1 MMLIS
6 PFGGQPVDPEW
17 VKSHC
22 AARRKLYPKTSDLF
36 EACLAGE
43 TSAIVA
49 LQLQR
54 DWPAILSTQFVEVTT
69 EASGEQ

>member
-1 MMLIS
+1 MMLIF
-6 PFGGQPVDPEW
+6 PFGGPVHPEW

-22 AARRKLYPKTSDLF
+22 AARRKLYPETSDLF

-49 LQLQR
+49 LQLHR
-54 DWPAILSTQFVEVTT
+54 DWLAVLSTQFIEVTT
-69 EASGEQ
+69 DASGEQ